1 MSQAGDGERVPGGT
15 GTRPAD
21 ARGGAGAGAPG
32 GGPRRDGTGAES
44 GAAAPA
50 GPWTPLRLIA
60 WTQGY
65 FARGEVDAPRLT
77 AEILLAHALGC
88 DRVRLYLDFDKPL
101 GEPELSAFRTLVLR
115 RAAGEPTA
123 WLTGRK
129 EFLGRSFRVDARVL
143 VPRPET
149 EDLAE
154 AALAALP
161 EGGAALDLGTGSGCI
176 AVSLALGR
184 AGARVTA
191 VDASPD
197 ALAVARENGAALG
210 ATVEWLLGDLYDAV
224 PAGRRFDVVV
234 SNPPYVPSG
243 ELAGL
248 AREVRREPAL
258 ALDGGPDGLDV
269 LRRVVAGAPSHLL
282 PGGALL
288 VEIHESHADSVP
300 RLFGEAGLAPAEL
313 HRDLAGLARWV
324 VARLP
329 APT

>member
-1 MSQAGDGERVPGGT
+1 VS
-15 GTRPAD
+15 
-21 ARGGAGAGAPG
+21 GAGGGGSARDGARAPG
-32 GGPRRDGTGAES
+32 GEVDGS
-44 GAAAPA
+44 GAAGTAE
-50 GPWTPLRLIA
+50 PWTPLRLIA

-65 FARGEVDAPRLT
+65 FARGAVDAPRLT
-77 AEILLAHALGC
+77 AEVLLAHALGC

-101 GEPELSAFRTLVLR
+101 GERELAAFRELVRR

-129 EFLGRSFRVDARVL
+129 EFLGRSFRVDGRVL

-149 EDLAE
+149 EEVAE

-161 EGGAALDLGTGSGCI
+161 EGGAALDLCTGSGCI

-184 AGARVTA
+184 AGARVA
-191 VDASPD
+191 AADVSPE
-197 ALAVARENGAALG
+197 ALAVARQNASALG
-210 ATVEWLLGDLYDAV
+210 AAVEWLEGDLYDPV
-224 PAGRRFDVVV
+224 PAGRFFDVVV

-248 AREVRREPAL
+248 SREVRREPVL
-258 ALDGGPDGLDV
+258 ALDGGRDGLDV
-269 LRRVVAGAPSHLL
+269 LRRVVAGAPARLV
-282 PGGALL
+282 PGGALV
-288 VEIHESHADSVP
+288 VEIHESHADAVP
-300 RLFGEAGLAPAEL
+300 RLCREAGLAPVAL
-313 HRDLAGLARWV
+313 HRDLARLPRWV

>member
-1 MSQAGDGERVPGGT
+1 
-15 GTRPAD
+15 
-21 ARGGAGAGAPG
+21 
-32 GGPRRDGTGAES
+32 
-44 GAAAPA
+44 
-50 GPWTPLRLIA
+50 
-60 WTQGY
+60 
-65 FARGEVDAPRLT
+65 
-77 AEILLAHALGC
+77 
-88 DRVRLYLDFDKPL
+88 
-101 GEPELSAFRTLVLR
+101 
-115 RAAGEPTA
+115 
-123 WLTGRK
+123 
-129 EFLGRSFRVDARVL
+129 VDARVL

-184 AGARVTA
+184 SGARVTA

-197 ALAVARENGAALG
+197 ALAVARENAAALG
-210 ATVEWLLGDLYDAV
+210 ATVEWLAGDLYDAV

-288 VEIHESHADSVP
+288 VEIHESHADAVP
-300 RLFGEAGLAPAEL
+300 RLIREAGLAAAEL
-313 HRDLAGLARWV
+313 HRDLAGLPRWV